1 MFRYNVST
9 LQGFNPPVML
19 AVMHH
24 LAPCTAVYHRLASC
38 TVVFHR
44 LASSKFM
51 LIKRGFCS
59 LDKGPD
65 RVTARGLK
73 SPLLQP
79 SEPVR
84 PAVSRRH
91 STCFV
96 LLHRVSMPQ
105 TFGLSFWPALD
116 DILSLFCFQF
126 IVGLS
131 VCLFRLLYDLP
142 SGCPCPAFACIA
154 AMGVPNVF

>member
-1 MFRYNVST
+1 MFRCNVSM
-9 LQGFNPPVML
+9 LQGSNPPSML

-24 LAPCTAVYHRLASC
+24 LAPCTAVFHRLASC
-38 TVVFHR
+38 AAVFHR
-44 LASSKFM
+44 LASCKFM
-51 LIKRGFCS
+51 FIKCGFCS

-96 LLHRVSMPQ
+96 LLQRVSMPE
-105 TFGLSFWPALD
+105 T
-116 DILSLFCFQF
+116 FCFQF
-126 IVGLS
+126 IIGLS
-131 VCLFRLLYDLP
+131 VCLFRLLYDPP
-142 SGCPCPAFACIA
+142 SGCPCPDFACIV
-154 AMGVPNVF
+154 AMGVPNLF